1 MPRINHVLYATDLS
15 ENSVFAFRYAI
26 HCAMKHNARISVLHV
41 LEPLPATA
49 GALAEAMLSREQ
61 LQTLRNDKRAH
72 TLDQIH
78 GRIERICEKELPDDP
93 ECRARIASIF
103 VSEGFAADEILQKAA
118 ELNCDLIIMGTHGK
132 GFMAN
137 TFLGSTAKRV
147 LRRSRR
153 PVFVIPLPR
162 GGTDVTFHD
171 DD

>member
-1 MPRINHVLYATDLS
+1 MMPRIDHVLYATDLS
-15 ENSVFAFRYAI
+15 QNAVFAFRYAI
-26 HCAMKHNARISVLHV
+26 HCAMKHNARISLLHV
-41 LEPLPATA
+41 LEPLSATS

-61 LQTLRNDKRAH
+61 LQTLRNDKRAQ
-72 TLDQIH
+72 TLDQIRR
-78 GRIERICEKELPDDP
+78 RIEHICEKELPDDP
-93 ECRARIASIF
+93 ECRARIASIL

-147 LRRSRR
+147 LRRTRR
-153 PVFVIPLPR
+153 PVFVVPLPKGEAGIPL
-162 GGTDVTFHD
+162 D